1 MNVFSST
8 EFGIGGAWLAEY
20 ALEAVDA
27 AVVLFDDTGRIVQWN
42 GRAPR
47 VLQQSVDELGG
58 RRIGGEGWDVVD
70 ADGVRLACRGNPIW
84 DVLVTGRPV
93 AGFVLGVPRPDG
105 TRSSL
110 SLSALPV
117 FNPSGQTRAVL
128 ASFSEIDLAIG
139 VALTGTDIDGADR
152 NRSQPT
158 SDQAVH
164 QPWSFEYSLVAHLV
178 VDGQGR
184 VIDWNQRLLAMTGRT
199 EFDVV
204 DRTLDE
210 LCNISLGWLW
220 AALDAAEGAPVEGHT
235 WVIRLNQAEL
245 PVFGHFR
252 FVDHPSV
259 GRVVVV
265 QLLDSAEYAPR
276 TPLSG
281 RIVGRAAFNHSPVA
295 MLVVSSEGEIIE
307 VNSATSA
314 LLGRAASELVQE
326 PLTRH
331 VIGIAA
337 GEWKRATLEAFGS
350 TGLVDLGRRVVL
362 PGAGQMIDADVQVS
376 SMQDGGSSKALL
388 LQLTGTAASGADE
401 RRLRV
406 SLVDD
411 DYER

>member
-1 MNVFSST
+1 MNVLSST

-20 ALEAVDA
+20 VLEAVDA
-27 AVVLFDDTGRIVQWN
+27 SVVLFDDTARIVQWN

-47 VLQQSVDELGG
+47 VLQQSADELGG

-84 DVLVTGRPV
+84 DVLVTGHPV
-93 AGFVLGVPRPDG
+93 AGVVLGVQRPDG

-128 ASFSEIDLAIG
+128 ASFSEFDP
-139 VALTGTDIDGADR
+139 VDR
-152 NRSQPT
+152 SEQ
-158 SDQAVH
+158 QAVH
-164 QPWSFEYSLVAHLV
+164 ERWSFEYSLVAHLV

-184 VIDWNQRLLAMTGRT
+184 VIDWNQRLLDMTGRT

-210 LCNISLGWLW
+210 LCNVNLGWLW
-220 AALDAAEGAPVEGHT
+220 SALDQAEGAPVEGHT
-235 WVIRLNQAEL
+235 WVTRVKQGEL

-265 QLLDSAEYAPR
+265 QLLDSAEYVPP
-276 TPLSG
+276 TPPSG
-281 RIVGRAAFNHSPVA
+281 RIVGRAAFNHCPVA

-307 VNSATSA
+307 VNPAATALFGRSAP
-314 LLGRAASELVQE
+314 ELVQE
-326 PLTRH
+326 PLNRH
-331 VIGIAA
+331 VIGIEAC
-337 GEWKRATLEAFGS
+337 EWKRAALESFGS
-350 TGLVDLGRRVVL
+350 TGLVDLGRRVIL
-362 PGAGQMIDADVQVS
+362 PGAGHMVDADVQVS
-376 SMQDGGSSKALL
+376 SMQDGGSSKTLL
-388 LQLTGTAASGADE
+388 VQLTRTTASAADE

-406 SLVDD
+406 SLLDD
-411 DYER
+411 DYEP

>member
-47 VLQQSVDELGG
+47 VLQQSADELGG

-70 ADGVRLACRGNPIW
+70 VDGVRLACRGNPIW
-84 DVLVTGRPV
+84 EVLVTGRPV
-93 AGFVLGVPRPDG
+93 AGVVLGVQRPDG

-128 ASFSEIDLAIG
+128 ASFSEIGIG
-139 VALTGTDIDGADR
+139 FDR
-152 NRSQPT
+152 NGQQPA

-164 QPWSFEYSLVAHLV
+164 ERWSFEYSLVAHLV
-178 VDGQGR
+178 IDGQGR
-184 VIDWNQRLLAMTGRT
+184 VIDWNQRLLDMTGRT

-220 AALDAAEGAPVEGHT
+220 SALDAAEGAPVEGHT

-276 TPLSG
+276 TPPSG
-281 RIVGRAAFNHSPVA
+281 RIVGRAAFNHCPVA
-295 MLVVSSEGEIIE
+295 MLVVSSEGEIID
-307 VNSATSA
+307 VNAAATE
-314 LLGRAASELVQE
+314 LLGRPAPALVQE
-326 PLTRH
+326 PLNRH
-331 VIGIAA
+331 VIGIDA
-337 GEWKRATLEAFGS
+337 GEWKRAALEAFGS
-350 TGLVDLGRRVVL
+350 IGLVDLGRRVVL
-362 PGAGQMIDADVQVS
+362 PGVGQMVDADVQIS
-376 SMQDGGSSKALL
+376 SMQDGGSSKTLL
-388 LQLTGTAASGADE
+388 VQLTRTTASAADE
-401 RRLRV
+401 HRLRV
-406 SLVDD
+406 SLLED
-411 DYER
+411 DYEP